1 MTTPDSKSNFYLS
14 SDDITAG
21 IIITPISKHFK
32 PNIILN
38 GELIR
43 GPDSKR
49 DYNEQL
55 ERVERG
61 EHMCWDDSNSNQSCV
76 GDFFGFRFHDDRVEV
91 HKITDVHDPSH
102 RLPSWSENVGQT
114 KRNVLMLSPRVC
126 IIPWSEWVKIGW
138 HASGSLKGTQRMMNI
153 KSQLQFLRCI
163 NRQHQEQHQEQPQKQ
178 HQEQHH

>member
-1 MTTPDSKSNFYLS
+1 MQTSNGDEQLSNMTTPGSKSKFYLS

-61 EHMCWDDSNSNQSCV
+61 EHMCWDDSNSNQSC
-76 GDFFGFRFHDDRVEV
+76 G
-91 HKITDVHDPSH
+91 
-102 RLPSWSENVGQT
+102 
-114 KRNVLMLSPRVC
+114 
-126 IIPWSEWVKIGW
+126 
-138 HASGSLKGTQRMMNI
+138 
-153 KSQLQFLRCI
+153 
-163 NRQHQEQHQEQPQKQ
+163 
-178 HQEQHH
+178 